1 MYVIP
6 LTLVNKDDTGPLSNP
21 EYLKRYIETTKSGSF
36 YFHTL
41 NCFEGEFVTMSCLK
55 EDIERAMERCT
66 QELASHS
73 LKPIWGTVRRE
84 KQSWVLEQ
92 RKIWQEKRALIKD
105 PIRVR
110 G

>member
-1 MYVIP
+1 MYIVP
-6 LTLVNKDDTGPLSNP
+6 LTLSNRADTGLFSKP
-21 EYLKRYIETTKSGSF
+21 EHVQRYTEATLSGSF

-41 NCFEGEFVTMSCLK
+41 DCFEGELLTMSYLK
-55 EDIERAMERCT
+55 DDIEKAKLRCT
-66 QELASHS
+66 EELASHS

-84 KQSWVLEQ
+84 KQSWVEEQ
-92 RKIWQEKRALIKD
+92 RKRWREKRALIKD